1 MAKNLTSSISLKNQQ
16 TKDLK
21 ENIIQNLKTEQHL
34 FTDELLCKDNDLIS
48 LNKLFES
55 LSEKREY
62 EVEKL
67 FLRKRKRVKT
77 NKKL

>member
-1 MAKNLTSSISLKNQQ
+1 LAKNLTSSISLKNQQ